1 MSSTPPS
8 DIEVDIAPPPVE
20 PFDPDQA
27 SIDASKAPLLDHLI
41 ELRRRLLWSLGALAL
56 AFFGCLYF
64 AKQIFGFLVQPL
76 LVAGQ
81 NRLIYT
87 QLFEAFFVEVKVA
100 LFGAFMLAFP
110 VIATQIWRFIAPGL
124 YTKEKRAVLPFLLA
138 TPVLFTGGAAA
149 AYYVAVPIALKF
161 LLGFQGDIGGVH
173 QEAMPAVGNYLD
185 FIMHFMLAFGVAALL
200 PILLMLLERSGIVTL
215 EQLSAVRRYM
225 IVAAFA
231 ISAVATPPDI
241 VSMLLLA
248 IPLVLLYEL
257 SLIAIRFTRR
267 RRTQN

>member
-1 MSSTPPS
+1 MSGTSG
-8 DIEVDIAPPPVE
+8 DQVEVDMAPPPVE

-27 SIDASKAPLLDHLI
+27 AIDASKAPLLDHLI
-41 ELRRRLLWSLGALAL
+41 ELRRRLLWSLAALAV
-56 AFFGCLYF
+56 AFFGCLSV
-64 AKQIFGFLVQPL
+64 AKEIFGFLVQPL

-100 LFGAFMLAFP
+100 LFGAFMIAFP

-124 YTKEKRAVLPFLLA
+124 YSKEKKAILPFLFA
-138 TPVLFTGGAAA
+138 TPVLFTAGAAA
-149 AYYVAVPIALKF
+149 AYYVAIPIALRF
-161 LLGFQGDIGGVH
+161 LLGFQGDVGGVH

-185 FIMHFMLAFGVAALL
+185 FVMHFMLAFGVAALL

-215 EQLSAVRRYM
+215 EQLAGVRRYM
-225 IVAAFA
+225 IVAAFGIAA
-231 ISAVATPPDI
+231 IATPPDI

-248 IPLVLLYEL
+248 VPLVLLYEIA
-257 SLIAIRFTRR
+257 LIAIRITRR
-267 RRTQN
+267 RRGQA